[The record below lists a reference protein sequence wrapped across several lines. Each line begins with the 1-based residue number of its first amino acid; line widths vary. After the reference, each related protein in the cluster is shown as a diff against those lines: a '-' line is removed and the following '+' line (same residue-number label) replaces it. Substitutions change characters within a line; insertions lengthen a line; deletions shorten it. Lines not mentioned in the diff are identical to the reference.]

1 MSKRWNIYKR
11 DLDIGKIYLK
21 EWHDDKAAFKN

>member
-1 MSKRWNIYKR
+1 MAKRWKIYKR

-21 EWHDDKAAFKN
+21 QCHDDKAAFKS